1 MKIKNISLR
10 TYQHG
15 IYTIQS
21 GAEISVPDNIGALL
35 LRTKEFILLEEKGE
49 EPKKE
54 IKEETKVS
62 GYVIDIEELG
72 PKPDISKIK
81 LESKKEVKKS
91 VNTGK
96 GKRRRV

>member
-15 IYTIQS
+15 IYTIVS
-21 GAEISVPDNIGALL
+21 GAEISVPDNIGKLL
-35 LRTKEFILLEEKGE
+35 LRTKEFILLEEKVE

-54 IKEETKVS
+54 IKEEIK
-62 GYVIDIEELG
+62 EE
-72 PKPDISKIK
+72 P
-81 LESKKEVKKS
+81 KKEVKKS

-96 GKRRRV
+96 GNRKRF